1 VPNHLA
7 GESSP
12 YLLQHK
18 DNPVDWYP
26 WGDDAFARA
35 RAMDKPVF
43 LSIGY
48 AACHWC
54 HVMERE
60 SFENA
65 RLAALLNADFINIKV
80 DREERPDLDSIYMD
94 AVVAMTGH
102 GGWPMSVWLTPQGVP
117 FFGGTYFP
125 PERRG
130 QHPGFGEMLHSIT
143 HAWMQRRSELLEA
156 GDQLLQNLSTSLA
169 ATLNESTPPLTEDA
183 LDRATRAL
191 WQGFDAR
198 NGGWGAAPKFPQ
210 PMVLEFLLQHHHRSG
225 DALALEMVEKTLRA
239 MARGGMYDQLGGGF
253 HRYSVDANWLVP
265 HFEKMLFDNSQL
277 GRLYLHAYQLT
288 GKGLYRR
295 IATETLDYVLREMTH
310 SRGGFFSTQDADSE
324 GQEGKFFV
332 WSADE
337 IRATVP
343 QHSELVMAAFGVP
356 ARGNFEGVNVLH
368 VKLSTEDLG
377 AHFGMPEADVET
389 ALSRARA
396 ALWARREERVRP
408 GLDDKIITA
417 WNGLMLAAVAEAA
430 RVLDRVDYRTAAI
443 CNAEFLLET
452 LRGSDGRL
460 LRTWRAG
467 SSAKL
472 NAYLSDYAC
481 LAEGLLQLYQTTF
494 DQRWYLA
501 AHQLADSMLAHFGVP
516 DGFGF
521 FDTSADHETLV
532 VRPKTLQDN
541 ATPSGGAMA
550 TSVLLKLAAYTGE
563 RRFRG
568 AAEKTLRAVQDLAGR
583 HPTGFAQWL
592 QALAFALS
600 STDEIAIIGAPTAED
615 TRVLLAPAQHPYRPH
630 QVVACCESPV
640 DDTAIPLLR
649 GRSREEGRATAYVCH
664 GFECRLP
671 VTSATALRRQLD

>member
-1 VPNHLA
+1 MPNHLA

-343 QHSELVMAAFGVP
+343 QHSELVMAAFGVT

>member
-26 WGDDAFARA
+26 WGDDAFSRA
-35 RAMDKPVF
+35 RAEGKPVF

-54 HVMERE
+54 HVMGRE

-65 RLAALLNADFINIKV
+65 ELAALLNADFISIKV

-102 GGWPMSVWLTPQGVP
+102 GGWPMSVWLTPQAVP

-125 PERRG
+125 PKRRG
-130 QHPGFGEMLHSIT
+130 QHPGFGEVLHSIT
-143 HAWMQRRSELLEA
+143 QAWKQRRSELLE
-156 GDQLLQNLSTSLA
+156 GGEQLLQNLSASLA
-169 ATLNESTPPLTEDA
+169 ATDEESAPPLTDDA
-183 LDRATRAL
+183 LDRATRTL

-198 NGGWGAAPKFPQ
+198 NGGWGTAPKFPQ
-210 PMVLEFLLQHHHRSG
+210 PMVLEFLLQQHHRCG
-225 DALALEMVEKTLRA
+225 DALALEMVEKTLQA

-253 HRYSVDANWLVP
+253 HRYSVAANWLVP
-265 HFEKMLFDNSQL
+265 HFEKMLHDNSQIA
-277 GRLYLHAYQLT
+277 RLYLHAYQLT
-288 GKGLYRR
+288 GKQFYRR
-295 IATETLDYVLREMTH
+295 VTTETLDYVLREMTH

-343 QHSELVMAAFGVP
+343 QHAELVMAAFGVT

-368 VKLSTEDLG
+368 VKLPTADLG
-377 AHFGMPEADVET
+377 AHFRIPETDVEA

-396 ALWARREERVRP
+396 ALWARREDRVRP

-417 WNGLMLAAVAEAA
+417 WNGLMLAAMAEAA
-430 RVLDRVDYRTAAI
+430 CVLDRADYRMAAI
-443 CNAEFLLET
+443 RNAEFLLET
-452 LRGSDGRL
+452 LLGSDGRL

-494 DQRWYLA
+494 DQRWYLV
-501 AHQLADSMLAHFGVP
+501 AHQLADSMLAHFSVQ
-516 DGFGF
+516 DGAGF

-541 ATPSGGAMA
+541 ATPSGSAMA
-550 TSVLLKLAAYTGE
+550 AGVLLRLGAYSGE
-563 RRFRG
+563 RRFTE
-568 AAEKTLRAVQDLAGR
+568 AAENALRTMQNMAGR
-583 HPTGFAQWL
+583 HPTGFGQWL
-592 QALAFALS
+592 QALSFTVS
-600 STDEIAIIGAPTAED
+600 SRYEIAVIGAPDAVD
-615 TRVLLAPAQHPYRPH
+615 TRALLAAAQHPYRPH
-630 QVVACCESPV
+630 QVVACCESPG
-640 DDTAIPLLR
+640 DDVLVPLLS
-649 GRSREEGRATAYVCH
+649 GRAQKGNNATAYVCRD
-664 GFECRLP
+664 FECRLP
-671 VTSATALRRQLD
+671 VTDADALRRQLH

>member
-1 VPNHLA
+1 MPNHLA

-26 WGDDAFARA
+26 WGDDALTRA
-35 RAMDKPVF
+35 RVEGKPIF

-48 AACHWC
+48 SACHWC
-54 HVMERE
+54 HVMEHE

-65 RLAALLNADFINIKV
+65 DLAALLNTDFISIKV
-80 DREERPDLDSIYMD
+80 DREERPELDTIYMD

-117 FFGGTYFP
+117 FYGGTYFP

-130 QHPGFGEMLHSIT
+130 QHPGFGEVLGSIAQ
-143 HAWMQRRSELLEA
+143 AWKERRPELLQGSE
-156 GDQLLQNLSTSLA
+156 QLLKRLSASNNSLS
-169 ATLNESTPPLTEDA
+169 NQSTQPLTTGT
-183 LDRATRAL
+183 LDRATRTL

-198 NGGWGAAPKFPQ
+198 NGGWSAAPKFPQ
-210 PMVLEFLLQHHHRSG
+210 PMVIEFLLQQHYRTG
-225 DALALEMVEKTLRA
+225 DALALAMAEETLRA
-239 MARGGMYDQLGGGF
+239 MACGGIYDQLGGGF
-253 HRYSVDANWLVP
+253 HRYSVDTNWLVP
-265 HFEKMLFDNSQL
+265 HFEKMLYDNSQL
-277 GRLYLHAYQLT
+277 ARLYLHAYQLT

-310 SRGGFFSTQDADSE
+310 SQGGFYSTQDADSE

-343 QHSELVMAAFGVP
+343 QHAELVMAALGVT
-356 ARGNFEGVNVLH
+356 AHGNFEGVNVLH
-368 VKLSTEDLG
+368 VKLSTEALG
-377 AHFGMPEADVET
+377 AHFGMVEADVNTEI
-389 ALSRARA
+389 ARARA
-396 ALWARREERVRP
+396 ALWARREERVWP

-430 RVLDRVDYRTAAI
+430 RVLDRADYRTAAI
-443 CNAEFLLET
+443 RNAEFLLDT
-452 LRGSDGRL
+452 LRGRHGRL

-501 AHQLADSMLAHFGVP
+501 AHQLADSMLAHFSVQNGAV
-516 DGFGF
+516 F

-541 ATPSGGAMA
+541 TTPSGSAMA
-550 TSVLLKLAAYTGE
+550 AGVLLKLGAYSGE
-563 RRFRG
+563 GRFTE
-568 AAEKTLRAVQDLAGR
+568 AAENALRTVQNLAGS
-583 HPTGFAQWL
+583 HPTSFGRWL
-592 QALAFALS
+592 QALSFAVS
-600 STDEIAIIGAPTAED
+600 SGHEIAIIGAPDATD
-615 TRVLLAPAQHPYRPH
+615 TRALLAAAQHPYRPH
-630 QVVACCESPV
+630 QVVACCESPDNEV
-640 DDTAIPLLR
+640 LIPLLS
-649 GRSREEGRATAYVCH
+649 GRTQKGNKATAYVCRD
-664 GFECRLP
+664 FECRLP
-671 VTSATALRRQLD
+671 VTDADALRRQLH